1 MSSSRIFKEDPLFT
15 PISLIQASIHPSEE
29 TETGATANSNASSQQ
44 PGDSSTG
51 SPAVQSPDGAAPPGG
66 SPAAADPI
74 PPIDLQALREEA
86 YNQGKADQAQLSELE
101 FQQTLAAF
109 AMACQK
115 IDGQRKA
122 LLHQSRGD
130 IINLIIAM
138 IKKILGQELVTP
150 RNIIAGTLQTALEQ
164 AIQSQE
170 FHVTLHPDDLAFA
183 KEKAPE
189 IIGAISGLEHI
200 VFKTDDSIS
209 RGGCLLESAVC
220 TVDATMET
228 QVESV
233 RDFLDEQ
240 PAALPAPELE

>member
-1 MSSSRIFKEDPLFT
+1 MNSSRIFKEDPLFT
-15 PISLIQASIHPSEE
+15 PISLIQASIPPSEK
-29 TETGATANSNASSQQ
+29 TEEAGDIAYAASQQ
-44 PGDSSTG
+44 PGGATG
-51 SPAVQSPDGAAPPGG
+51 SPAVQPPIDPAVPASSP
-66 SPAAADPI
+66 PAAFEPAQ
-74 PPIDLQALREEA
+74 PIDLQALREEA

-200 VFKTDDSIS
+200 VFKTDDSFS

-233 RDFLDEQ
+233 RDFLAEQ
-240 PAALPAPELE
+240 PAALPTPDLE

>member
-1 MSSSRIFKEDPLFT
+1 MNSSRIFKEDPLFT
-15 PISLIQASIHPSEE
+15 PISLIQGSIAP
-29 TETGATANSNASSQQ
+29 ANEMEAGSFAVKDSTRQADPDILNASAME
-44 PGDSSTG
+44 PLAETAGL
-51 SPAVQSPDGAAPPGG
+51 AEPP
-66 SPAAADPI
+66 PPTDPVV
-74 PPIDLQALREEA
+74 PLDVQALREEA

-101 FQQTLAAF
+101 FQQCMAAF
-109 AMACQK
+109 AIACQK

-138 IKKILGQELVTP
+138 VKKILGQELITP

-170 FHVTLHPDDLAFA
+170 FHVTLHPDDLGFA

-200 VFKTDDSIS
+200 VFKTDETIS

-220 TVDATMET
+220 TVDATLET

-233 RDFLDEQ
+233 RDFLSEQ
-240 PAALPAPELE
+240 PAALPTPDLE

>member
-1 MSSSRIFKEDPLFT
+1 MNSSRIFKEDPLFT
-15 PISLIQASIHPSEE
+15 PISLIQASILSAEE
-29 TETGATANSNASSQQ
+29 TEAGTATPSGLDADDTSALPAAQPPTGNAT
-44 PGDSSTG
+44 
-51 SPAVQSPDGAAPPGG
+51 PAG
-66 SPAAADPI
+66 SPAASGPE
-74 PPIDLQALREEA
+74 PPIDLQTVREEA
-86 YNQGKADQAQLSELE
+86 YNQGKADQAQLAELE

-138 IKKILGQELVTP
+138 VKKILGQELITP
-150 RNIIAGTLQTALEQ
+150 RNVIAGTLQSALEQ

-183 KEKAPE
+183 EAKAPA

-200 VFKTDDSIS
+200 VFKTDGTIS
-209 RGGCLLESAVC
+209 RGGCLLESAAC
-220 TVDATMET
+220 SVDATIET

-233 RDFLDEQ
+233 RDFLAEQ
-240 PAALPAPELE
+240 PAVLPTPELE

>member
-1 MSSSRIFKEDPLFT
+1 MNSSRIFKQDPLFT
-15 PISLIQASIHPSEE
+15 PISLIQGSIMPPD
-29 TETGATANSNASSQQ
+29 AAA
-44 PGDSSTG
+44 TG
-51 SPAVQSPDGAAPPGG
+51 SFAAKDITKQPDHDIFNTSALDTAPEAAVLAEPPV
-66 SPAAADPI
+66 PADPI
-74 PPIDLQALREEA
+74 APPDVQALREEA
-86 YNQGKADQAQLSELE
+86 YNQGKTDQAQLSELE
-101 FQQTLAAF
+101 FQQSMAAF

-138 IKKILGQELVTP
+138 VKKILGQELTTP

-170 FHVTLHPDDLAFA
+170 FHVTLHPDDLGFA

-200 VFKTDDSIS
+200 VFKTDETIS

-220 TVDATMET
+220 TVDATIET

-233 RDFLDEQ
+233 RDFLSEQ
-240 PAALPAPELE
+240 PAALPTPDLE